1 MWEQAK
7 TYKCPY
13 CGSED
18 IVYDYNRVLTSNP
31 PQYQCKCN
39 KCKKEFY
46 SGQCK
51 NFNWDQSIL
60 NIPKIEDPTPG
71 ESPYW
76 TPLTSDPFKLNPPY
90 KQNNY
95 GWICPKC
102 GRVMA
107 PFVDSCKFCGSGT
120 VTNPI
125 TTTNPNTFNLN
136 DYLSKSISDSN
147 SVTAIPNPNN
157 KLTNDSDLLN
167 YITTT
172 QQTENINAVSSNI
185 GNKINS
191 NIGINKM
198 SKEEMKQK
206 FLNESDSVFEAV
218 DKYKE
223 WENKQKGISKL
234 ISEDIDD

>member
-1 MWEQAK
+1 MVIDNQWEQSK

-18 IVYDYNRVLTSNP
+18 VIYDASKVLTSNP

-39 KCKKEFY
+39 TCKKEFY

-51 NFNWDQSIL
+51 NVNLYGNWFEHDQSIL
-60 NIPKIEDPTPG
+60 NIPKVGDPTPG

-76 TPLTSDPFKLNPPY
+76 VPFTPDPFKLNPPY

-107 PFVDSCKFCGSGT
+107 PFVDSCKFCGSDST
-120 VTNPI
+120 LAVT
-125 TTTNPNTFNLN
+125 PNTLN
-136 DYLSKSISDSN
+136 DYLSKSINDSN

-172 QQTENINAVSSNI
+172 QSTDNSIKATIATNIN
-185 GNKINS
+185 
-191 NIGINKM
+191 GIYDGL

-206 FLNESDSVFEAV
+206 FLNESESVFEAV

-223 WENKQKGISKL
+223 WEKSLGGNK
-234 ISEDIDD
+234 

>member
-1 MWEQAK
+1 MLK
-7 TYKCPY
+7 YKDNSQIISISGYVP
-13 CGSED
+13 
-18 IVYDYNRVLTSNP
+18 IVHKDSGNNIYYSYDNCAWGVGHWIEKR
-31 PQYQCKCN
+31 
-39 KCKKEFY
+39 E
-46 SGQCK
+46 
-51 NFNWDQSIL
+51 SIL
-60 NIPKIEDPTPG
+60 NIPKIGDPTPG
-71 ESPYW
+71 ELPYW
-76 TPLTSDPFKLNPPY
+76 APFTPDPFHLNPPY

-102 GRVMA
+102 GRVLA
-107 PFVDSCKFCGSGT
+107 PYVDSCKFCGSGT
-120 VTNPI
+120 VTTPV
-125 TTTNPNTFNLN
+125 TTTNPNTFNVN
-136 DYLSKSISDSN
+136 DYLSKSINDSN

-172 QQTENINAVSSNI
+172 QQTENTNAVFSNTSGEI
-185 GNKINS
+185 DS

-223 WENKQKGISKL
+223 WEKSLGG
-234 ISEDIDD
+234 

>member
-1 MWEQAK
+1 MTNWEQSK

-13 CGSED
+13 CGSD
-18 IVYDYNRVLTSNP
+18 DVMYDSSKVLTSNP

-39 KCKKEFY
+39 TCKKEFY

-76 TPLTSDPFKLNPPY
+76 VPFTPDPFHLNPPY

-102 GRVMA
+102 GRVLA
-107 PFVDSCKFCGSGT
+107 PHLDSCKFCGSGT
-120 VTNPI
+120 VTTPL
-125 TTTNPNTFNLN
+125 TTTNPNTFNVN
-136 DYLSKSISDSN
+136 DYLSKNINDNSN

-167 YITTT
+167 YMTTT
-172 QQTENINAVSSNI
+172 QSTDNSIKATIATNIN
-185 GNKINS
+185 
-191 NIGINKM
+191 GIYNGM
-198 SKEEMKQK
+198 SKEEVKQK
-206 FLNESDSVFEAV
+206 FLNESESVFEAV

-223 WENKQKGISKL
+223 WENKQKGISSL
-234 ISEDIDD
+234 IKENIDD

>member
-1 MWEQAK
+1 MWEQSK

-18 IVYDYNRVLTSNP
+18 IVYDSSKVLASNP

-39 KCKKEFY
+39 KCKKDFY
-46 SGQCK
+46 SNQCK
-51 NFNWDQSIL
+51 NGNLYGNWFEHDQSIL
-60 NIPKIEDPTPG
+60 NTPKIGDPTLG

-76 TPLTSDPFKLNPPY
+76 VPFTPDPFHLNPPY

-107 PFVDSCKFCGSGT
+107 PFIDSCKFCGSNLT
-120 VTNPI
+120 V
-125 TTTNPNTFNLN
+125 TNPNTFNLN
-136 DYLSKSISDSN
+136 DSN
-147 SVTAIPNPNN
+147 TITAIPNPSN
-157 KLTNDSDLLN
+157 KLTNNFDLLN

-172 QQTENINAVSSNI
+172 PSTD
-185 GNKINS
+185 NS
-191 NIGINKM
+191 ITATNTIDISGIYDRM
-198 SKEEMKQK
+198 SKEEVKQK
-206 FLNESDSVFEAV
+206 FLNESESVFEAI

-223 WENKQKGISKL
+223 WEKSLGGNK
-234 ISEDIDD
+234 